1 MGASASGN
9 SYIGVFKACHRKFYF
24 RHVRG
29 LVGKRRSKNL
39 DVGTLCHTAL
49 EVLPHVGLE
58 KALIKM
64 DIQWTDEMVEG
75 YDDDDPLFLA
85 RLLINGYDE
94 CYRVDPFTSVVDEF
108 EFSFAIGPY
117 TYTGKIDRIVQG
129 QDGAYYVM
137 DHKTSGL
144 APSTHM
150 RMYFNDP
157 QLTGYYIGAAEAL
170 KSIGVTS
177 GLSGVIVD
185 GLYKPRKNK
194 GGYGTPQ
201 YVREIFMRDADQVTA
216 FLENTEQIFNEIA
229 SCNAGQNLT
238 TGLTPN
244 RGWTKNEG
252 NCWSFMQPC
261 SFMDLCRYG
270 MDEKLI
276 EIQFDVEIPDVPN
289 SKEG

>member
-9 SYIGVFKACHRKFYF
+9 SYIGVFKACRRKFYL

-58 KALIKM
+58 KALHRM
-64 DIQWTDEMVEG
+64 ENQWATEMVEG
-75 YDDDDPLFLA
+75 YDDDDPLILA

-94 CYRVDPFTSVVDEF
+94 CYRVDPFTSIISEF
-108 EFSFAIGPY
+108 EFSFKIGPY
-117 TYTGKIDRIVQG
+117 IYTGKIDKIVQG
-129 QDGAYYVM
+129 ADGAYYVM

-144 APSTHM
+144 APSMHM

-157 QLTGYYIGAAEAL
+157 QLTGYYIGAREAL

-201 YVREIFMRDADQVTA
+201 YVREIFMRDATQVSE
-216 FLENTEQIFNEIA
+216 FLTNTKEIFEQIKHCNGTQALVDKSVASGEIY
-229 SCNAGQNLT
+229 
-238 TGLTPN
+238 

-276 EIQFDVEIPDVPN
+276 EIQFDIEVPDV
-289 SKEG
+289 